1 MTTAGFVED
10 PVFFGVGIKRSTHR
24 RLQHAVSKNRS
35 NRLEAERALWDVQA
49 DDPCCLQVYFALYK
63 FYAHH
68 RRLSDA
74 ERAAR
79 LALSES
85 ARQGG
90 FNPNWEGLMKTEEPR
105 SLYKSEAGL
114 FYLFS
119 LKALSFIKL
128 RQQKPNEAGAILQV
142 LFELDPDDR
151 SGASVTRA
159 LAESVGVEF
168 E

>member
-1 MTTAGFVED
+1 MNPVAFVED
-10 PVFFGVGIKRSTHR
+10 PVLFGRGINRTTHR
-24 RLQHAVSKNRS
+24 RLQYAVSRS
-35 NRLEAERALWDVQA
+35 RINRLEAERALWDVQA

-63 FYAHH
+63 FYAYH

-85 ARQGG
+85 ARQGR
-90 FNPNWEGLMKTEEPR
+90 FNTNWDELVKTVDPR
-105 SLYKSEAGL
+105 SLYESEAGL

-128 RQQKPNEAGAILQV
+128 RQGKADDAGEILKV
-142 LFELDPDDR
+142 LFKLDPDDC

>member
-1 MTTAGFVED
+1 MTPVGFVED
-10 PVFFGVGIKRSTHR
+10 PVFFGVGIKRTTHR
-24 RLQHAVSKNRS
+24 RLQYAVSRNRS
-35 NRLEAERALWDVQA
+35 NRLEAERALWEVQA

-68 RRLSDA
+68 CRLGDA

-85 ARQGG
+85 ARQGR
-90 FNPNWEGLMKTEEPR
+90 FNPNWDELVKKAAPR
-105 SLYKSEAGL
+105 SLYASEAGL

-128 RQQKPNEAGAILQV
+128 RQHKPEEAASVLKV
-142 LFELDPDDR
+142 LFKLDPDDR

>member
-1 MTTAGFVED
+1 MNPVGFVED
-10 PVFFGVGIKRSTHR
+10 PVSFGAGIKRTTHR

-35 NRLEAERALWDVQA
+35 NRLEAERALWEVQA

-85 ARQGG
+85 ARQGR
-90 FNPNWEGLMKTEEPR
+90 FNPNWEELIKTVAPR
-105 SLYKSEAGL
+105 SLYESEAGL

-128 RQQKPNEAGAILQV
+128 RQQKPDEAGAVLKV
-142 LFELDPDDR
+142 LFTLDPDDR